1 MWITKIFQEKKLAW
15 IDKCELL
22 INQIKI
28 AKAEYNFIYADKSE
42 FITIETTLAWK
53 KKHQNLLN
61 ELEKKKLDKLKRAFD
76 YYRKLVKESS
86 DFTSLISSLEN
97 TRNMHNK
104 YATDNRVN
112 QVYSVIGDV
121 EGKTL
126 DKQQLVA
133 ISKRVHNHLVVA
145 GAGTGKTTT
154 IVGLIKYLIKAD
166 LYKADEILVLSF
178 TNASASEMKE
188 RIQNETSLPIEASTF
203 HKLGIN
209 IISSVDNITPKIS
222 KLKQRKFISDKL
234 SELMQNQEY
243 LRLLNNYMI
252 QHKVS
257 IKSEFDFN
265 TEQEYREYLKQN
277 PPITLKRESVKSYGE
292 MEIANFLYLNG
303 IEYIY
308 EKAYE
313 IDTRTQEYGQYHPD
327 FFLPEYNI
335 YIY

>member
-1 MWITKIFQEKKLAW
+1 MWITKIFQEKKLAC

-28 AKAEYNFIYADKSE
+28 AKAEYNSIFADKPE

-188 RIQNETSLPIEASTF
+188 RIQ
-203 HKLGIN
+203 K
-209 IISSVDNITPKIS
+209 
-222 KLKQRKFISDKL
+222 
-234 SELMQNQEY
+234 
-243 LRLLNNYMI
+243 
-252 QHKVS
+252 
-257 IKSEFDFN
+257 
-265 TEQEYREYLKQN
+265 
-277 PPITLKRESVKSYGE
+277 
-292 MEIANFLYLNG
+292 
-303 IEYIY
+303 
-308 EKAYE
+308 
-313 IDTRTQEYGQYHPD
+313 
-327 FFLPEYNI
+327 
-335 YIY
+335 